1 VIRKNKIHIV
11 VTSSRTETFTKM
23 LIMHLSVVFILCIV
37 VNIFCFPTGEERP
50 TSEYC
55 NRNQLITIFL
65 HLFLGNLEI
74 ISRLKR
80 GEKHCYIL
88 SVQNK
93 PIPEPECD
101 LVCVQNGEKR
111 GYCKH
116 NACYCSWK

>member
-1 VIRKNKIHIV
+1 
-11 VTSSRTETFTKM
+11 M

-50 TSEYC
+50 T
-55 NRNQLITIFL
+55 R
-65 HLFLGNLEI
+65 NLEI

-93 PIPEPECD
+93 PIPESECD